1 MRARMQRRAVK
12 AASLISEQQARKKI
26 HEVQI
31 RAAAMRTLVLF
42 RPRVFVWDTGELCSM
57 VHVFNPVHDATL
69 QNPTTRLQEEGTI
82 LNCLESGQLQPE
94 WDRHTLFIR
103 RFHWLQLV
111 SELERRN
118 SWVLESHVDAF

>member
-1 MRARMQRRAVK
+1 MTQLCKNGQPAY
-12 AASLISEQQARKKI
+12 KKI
-26 HEVQI
+26 Q
-31 RAAAMRTLVLF
+31 
-42 RPRVFVWDTGELCSM
+42 
-57 VHVFNPVHDATL
+57 
-69 QNPTTRLQEEGTI
+69 GTI
-82 LNCLESGQLQPE
+82 LKRLESGQLQPE